1 MQEPDRYFLLN
12 QVFLLLAGVACAAPS
27 LYTPEVAAARA
38 EFEAAYAAAALAAE
52 QNALPEVVYQ
62 EYTPEVADARE
73 EFLAI
78 YNAAY
83 LAASEAIAE
92 VKEAA
97 VEEEEEEAEVET
109 EAPEAEAELEVA
121 VEEPVEV
128 AVEAAPVQEVVEVV
142 AEEAP
147 LEAPEPVEEVLE
159 VAVEPAPLVAP
170 EPVTDTEEVAL
181 AKKEFAAAYEA
192 ALAALAANALPE
204 VVHPEGAPVPVED
217 TAEVTDAKAKF
228 AIAFKAAA
236 DAAEA
241 AGDIDLDG
249 SLSRF
254 SGFISPLLTNTYPFG
269 AYGVHAPVVYSAG
282 KVVHAASPLTVK
294 GTSLPFMYPFAP
306 SFTLAK
312 A

>member
-1 MQEPDRYFLLN
+1 MSPDKAKCEIAPYSVIIVQYLSRTEASHPCN
-12 QVFLLLAGVACAAPS
+12 STPQVFLLLAGVACAAPS

-52 QNALPEVVYQ
+52 QNALPEV
-62 EYTPEVADARE
+62 
-73 EFLAI
+73 
-78 YNAAY
+78 
-83 LAASEAIAE
+83 
-92 VKEAA
+92 
-97 VEEEEEEAEVET
+97 
-109 EAPEAEAELEVA
+109 
-121 VEEPVEV
+121 
-128 AVEAAPVQEVVEVV
+128 
-142 AEEAP
+142 
-147 LEAPEPVEEVLE
+147 

-269 AYGVHAPVVYSAG
+269 AYGVHAPVAYSAG
-282 KVVHAASPLTVK
+282 KVVHAASPLTPINQDMEDAD
-294 GTSLPFMYPFAP
+294 GRLLDWIENILDTRIRLIYNFGLPIKTLEEVILFLVGAAAAAP
-306 SFTLAK
+306 MASPDIYTPEVAAARANHEAAYAGSCSPCSQRCPSRSFLP
-312 A
+312 